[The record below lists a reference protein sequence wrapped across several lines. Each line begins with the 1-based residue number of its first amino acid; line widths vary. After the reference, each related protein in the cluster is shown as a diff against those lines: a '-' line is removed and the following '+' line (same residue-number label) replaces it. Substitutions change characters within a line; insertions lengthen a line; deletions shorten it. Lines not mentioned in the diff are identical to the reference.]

1 MVGCVQLFDE
11 LLDTNSV
18 GGLLQV
24 HSLMMIQYL
33 RLGVI
38 EYFFGMDRIIR
49 GAMDDKDKLA
59 GLDRLLILQ
68 YTVLGNAQAV

>member
-1 MVGCVQLFDE
+1 MVGCVQPFDE
-11 LLDTNSV
+11 LLDTNPVS
-18 GGLLQV
+18 GLLQV

-33 RLGVI
+33 RFGVV

-49 GAMDDKDKLA
+49 GTMDNKDKLA
-59 GLDRLLILQ
+59 GLDRLFVPQ